1 MQEIYD
7 KGEQVKAVWDTVQS
21 CMVNYDAATCAK
33 NLNGDIEMLITAG
46 LLAMPLGPL
55 TPFII
60 AGIHAFC
67 T

>member
-1 MQEIYD
+1 
-7 KGEQVKAVWDTVQS
+7 
-21 CMVNYDAATCAK
+21 MVNYDAATCAK

-46 LLAMPLGPL
+46 LLATPLGPL